1 MQDSDFV
8 FDDPEHFEE
17 GLVHLADMLEL
28 SDPRRDEARTSQTK
42 VLKTGMTV
50 PVGGTYNDW
59 KTFCEEVVSRLKAT
73 RPKVDNEIGQS
84 CIDAAIDR
92 IEQIIE

>member
-28 SDPRRDEARTSQTK
+28 SDPRRDQAQQSQTK
-42 VLKTGMTV
+42 VLKTGLTV
-50 PVGGTYNDW
+50 PVGGTYEDW
-59 KTFCEEVVSRLKAT
+59 RTFCEEILSRLKAT
-73 RPKVDNEIGQS
+73 RPKIDDEMGQAY
-84 CIDAAIDR
+84 IDAAIDR